1 MKLDRSF
8 FVALVGRLGNSGLA
22 FLAIVGLSYSIMHYA
37 PGKPFEGDK
46 AISPEVLAELKLKY
60 DFTFFQ
66 YLEGLVL
73 RGDLGYSYH
82 HRDIPVSNLIGEA
95 LPISLELGAYSLSFA
110 LVVGLGMGFL
120 AALRRGRREEGFI
133 LGLALLGIA
142 APSFAV
148 GALLQLAFSLEL
160 RWTPIAG
167 WDTWESK
174 VLPVITL
181 SLAYIAYI
189 TRIFRGSLLDNLGRD
204 FVRTARAKGLSESTL
219 YWKHLLRNSAQPVLN
234 FLAPATAAILTG
246 TLVVEKIFNIP
257 GLGRYFIESVF
268 QRDYPLAL
276 GVIVVYSGFLLA
288 LNLLADLLQVL
299 LDPRV
304 EFR

>member
-1 MKLDRSF
+1 MTLAHPFLR
-8 FVALVGRLGNSGLA
+8 ALGARLANSALA
-22 FLAIVGLSYSIMHYA
+22 FLAIVGISYAIMHFA
-37 PGKPFEGDK
+37 PGKPFEGEK
-46 AISPEVLAELKLKY
+46 ALSPEVLAELKRKY
-60 DFTFFQ
+60 DFTFWE
-66 YLEGLVL
+66 YLQGLV

-82 HRDIPVSNLIGEA
+82 HRDIPVADLIGEA
-95 LPISLELGAYSLSFA
+95 LPISLELGVYA
-110 LVVGLGMGFL
+110 LALALCVGLCMGL
-120 AALRRGRREEGFI
+120 WAALRRGKKEEGWI
-133 LGLALLGIA
+133 LGFALIGIA

-148 GALLQLAFSLEL
+148 GALLQLAFSLHL

-167 WDTWESK
+167 WDSPSAK
-174 VLPVITL
+174 ILPVITL

-189 TRIFRGSLLDNLGRD
+189 TRISRGSLLDNLSKD
-204 FVRTARAKGLSESTL
+204 YVRTARAKGLSEPTL
-219 YWKHLLRNSAQPVLN
+219 YVKHLMRNSLQPVLN
-234 FLAPATAAILTG
+234 FLAPASAAILTG

-276 GVIVVYSGFLLA
+276 GVIVVYSAFLLA
-288 LNLLADLLQVL
+288 LNLVADLLQVL